1 MIVSTPGALPL
12 LSLFFVIV
20 TEKTLVNAL
29 GNTCFPVP
37 LADPHSIVSP
47 SEKRFH
53 PLSDKT
59 LCSLPLLLLCEDVII
74 VCNTTNFIENSVYTQ
89 STHNLL
95 LNMHRLY

>member
-20 TEKTLVNAL
+20 TEKTLENAL

-37 LADPHSIVSP
+37 LAAPHSIVSP

-53 PLSDKT
+53 PLSDKV
-59 LCSLPLLLLCEDVII
+59 LCSLPLLLLCEVVFFSWNKIKLQK
-74 VCNTTNFIENSVYTQ
+74 TTRKT
-89 STHNLL
+89 T
-95 LNMHRLY
+95 

>member
-20 TEKTLVNAL
+20 TEKTLENAL

-53 PLSDKT
+53 PLSDKA
-59 LCSLPLLLLCEDVII
+59 LCSLPLLLLCEDMII
-74 VCNTTNFIENSVYTQ
+74 FAIQQ
-89 STHNLL
+89 SLSEVAYIRKFHIAS
-95 LNMHRLY
+95 Y